1 MTFYFSFYSF
11 PTLIIQE
18 YLIKIGKKEELS
30 SIFPSNFQSIW
41 CKAKV
46 LGGRLYNTNKMK
58 ILLIE
63 DDKRLAKLVKQVL
76 EDEHYSV
83 DVENDGE
90 YGLEIALRSAHDLV
104 IVDWMLPGRDGPS
117 ICRKIRS
124 SKMTLPILML
134 TARGQIEDRVTGL
147 ESGADDYLI
156 KPFDFDELIARIRAL
171 SRRYSPGSI
180 DPDELRLGSIVMDVK
195 AHSLRRANESIE
207 LTKKEW
213 DLLEYFLRHPNQTLS
228 RTAILDYVWSAE
240 ASVQQEMVDVYV
252 SYLRQKITV
261 TGMKD
266 PIQTIRGFGYML
278 DEQNA

>member
-1 MTFYFSFYSF
+1 M
-11 PTLIIQE
+11 
-18 YLIKIGKKEELS
+18 K
-30 SIFPSNFQSIW
+30 FQSFT
-41 CKAKV
+41 
-46 LGGRLYNTNKMK
+46 LGLLFMAASCIIRNKMK

-63 DDKRLAKLVKQVL
+63 DDKRLAKLMAQVL
-76 EDEHYSV
+76 EDEKYSL

-90 YGLEIALRSAHDLV
+90 TGLEVALRGTHDLL

-124 SKMTLPILML
+124 AKITIPILML
-134 TARGQIEDRVTGL
+134 TARGQVEDRVAGL

-171 SRRYSPGSI
+171 SRRYSPGSV

-195 AHSLRRANESIE
+195 AHSLRRAEVSIE

-213 DLLEYFLRHPNQTLS
+213 DLLELFLRHPNQTLT
-228 RTAILDYVWSAE
+228 RATILDYVWSYDTG
-240 ASVQQEMVDVYV
+240 VQPEMVDVYV

-261 TGMKD
+261 TGKKD
-266 PIQTIRGFGYML
+266 PIQTVRGYGYMM
-278 DEQNA
+278 DENNA

>member
-1 MTFYFSFYSF
+1 
-11 PTLIIQE
+11 
-18 YLIKIGKKEELS
+18 
-30 SIFPSNFQSIW
+30 
-41 CKAKV
+41 
-46 LGGRLYNTNKMK
+46 MK

-76 EDEHYSV
+76 EDERYSV

-90 YGLEIALRSAHDLV
+90 CGLEVALRATHDLV

-124 SKMTLPILML
+124 TKMTIPILML
-134 TARGQIEDRVTGL
+134 TARGQVEDRVTGL

-171 SRRYSPGSI
+171 SRRYSPGST

-195 AHSLRRANESIE
+195 AHSVRRANEAVE

-228 RTAILDYVWSAE
+228 RAAILDYVWSYE
-240 ASVQQEMVDVYV
+240 ASVQPEMVDVYI

-266 PIQTIRGFGYML
+266 PIQTVRGFGYML
-278 DEQNA
+278 DGENA

>member
-1 MTFYFSFYSF
+1 
-11 PTLIIQE
+11 
-18 YLIKIGKKEELS
+18 
-30 SIFPSNFQSIW
+30 
-41 CKAKV
+41 
-46 LGGRLYNTNKMK
+46 MK

-76 EDEHYSV
+76 EDESYAV

-90 YGLEIALRSAHDLV
+90 SGLEVALRASHDLV
-104 IVDWMLPGRDGPS
+104 IVDWMLPSRDGPS

-124 SKMTLPILML
+124 AKMTLPILML
-134 TARGQIEDRVTGL
+134 TARGQVEDRVTGL

-171 SRRYSPGSI
+171 NRRYSPGSV

-195 AHSLRRANESIE
+195 AHVVRRANASVE

-213 DLLEYFLRHPNQTLS
+213 DLLEYFMRHPNQTLS
-228 RTAILDYVWSAE
+228 RAVILDYVWSYE
-240 ASVQQEMVDVYV
+240 SSVQPEMVDVYV

-266 PIQTIRGFGYML
+266 PIQTVRGFGYML

>member
-1 MTFYFSFYSF
+1 M
-11 PTLIIQE
+11 LQIIP
-18 YLIKIGKKEELS
+18 I
-30 SIFPSNFQSIW
+30 NFQSLLYS
-41 CKAKV
+41 AKYS
-46 LGGRLYNTNKMK
+46 GSRLYNTNKMK

-63 DDKRLAKLVKQVL
+63 DDKRLAKLMKQVL

-83 DVENDGE
+83 DVESDGE
-90 YGLEIALRSAHDLV
+90 IGLEVALRAVHDLI

-124 SKMTLPILML
+124 SKMTVSILML
-134 TARGQIEDRVTGL
+134 TARGQVEDRVTGL
-147 ESGADDYLI
+147 ESGADDYLV
-156 KPFDFDELIARIRAL
+156 KPFDFDELVARIRAL
-171 SRRYSPGSI
+171 SRRYSPGSV

-195 AHSLRRANESIE
+195 AHTLRRANQSIE

-213 DLLEYFLRHPNQTLS
+213 DLLEYFLRHPNQTLT
-228 RTAILDYVWSAE
+228 RTAIIDYVWSYDS
-240 ASVQQEMVDVYV
+240 SVQPEMVDVYI

-278 DEQNA
+278 DGQNA

>member
-1 MTFYFSFYSF
+1 
-11 PTLIIQE
+11 
-18 YLIKIGKKEELS
+18 
-30 SIFPSNFQSIW
+30 
-41 CKAKV
+41 
-46 LGGRLYNTNKMK
+46 MK

-76 EDEHYSV
+76 EDESYSV

-90 YGLEIALRSAHDLV
+90 SGLEVALRAAHDLI
-104 IVDWMLPGRDGPS
+104 IVDWMLPERDGPS
-117 ICRKIRS
+117 ICRKIRTA
-124 SKMTLPILML
+124 KMSIPILML

-171 SRRYSPGSI
+171 SRRYSPGSV

-195 AHSLRRANESIE
+195 AHSLRRANDSVE

-228 RTAILDYVWSAE
+228 RTAILDYVWSYE
-240 ASVQQEMVDVYV
+240 TSVQPEMVDVYI

-266 PIQTIRGFGYML
+266 PIQTVRGFGYML
-278 DEQNA
+278 DEQYA